1 MSRFRR
7 YAGAATD
14 AARSVFF
21 DLLFGAGSEDRG
33 QHPGHQSGDRPRPTR
48 AGEDTEGQAGH
59 QAGKNPDASGDREVV
74 FRCGF
79 AGTGFAAKGH
89 PTHGR
94 RADAPEYRGV
104 MKVVIAG
111 GHGKIALHLERLLA
125 QRGDHPVGLIRDAA
139 QEADLIAA
147 GAHPVVIDL
156 ENTTPEALSDHL
168 AGVDAVVFAAGAGP
182 GSSADRKDSV
192 DRAAAALLADAATL
206 AGVRR
211 YVLVSAI
218 GSDAGPQPDHDAV
231 FAAYITAKQ
240 AADQDLRSRDLDW
253 TVVRPGALTEAS
265 GSGHVTL
272 STRVGRGS
280 VPREDVAAVLV
291 AVLDEPRTAGLS
303 LDVVSGRHLIADAVA
318 EALTVEGSS
327 ETSVGSEG

>member
-1 MSRFRR
+1 
-7 YAGAATD
+7 
-14 AARSVFF
+14 
-21 DLLFGAGSEDRG
+21 
-33 QHPGHQSGDRPRPTR
+33 
-48 AGEDTEGQAGH
+48 
-59 QAGKNPDASGDREVV
+59 
-74 FRCGF
+74 
-79 AGTGFAAKGH
+79 
-89 PTHGR
+89 
-94 RADAPEYRGV
+94 

-125 QRGDHPVGLIRDAA
+125 ERGDHPVGLIRDVA
-139 QEADLIAA
+139 QEADLIAV
-147 GAHPVVIDL
+147 GAHPVVVDL
-156 ENTTPEALSDHL
+156 ENTTPEALSNHL

-182 GSSADRKDSV
+182 GSSAERKDSV
-192 DRAAAALLADAATL
+192 DRAAAALLADAAAL

-240 AADQDLRSRDLDW
+240 AADQDLRSRNLDW
-253 TVVRPGALTEAS
+253 TVVRPGALTDGS

-303 LDVVSGRHLIADAVA
+303 LDVVSGRHLIVDAVA
-318 EALTVEGSS
+318 EALTVQGSS
-327 ETSVGSEG
+327 ETSTGSEG

>member
-1 MSRFRR
+1 M
-7 YAGAATD
+7 
-14 AARSVFF
+14 
-21 DLLFGAGSEDRG
+21 
-33 QHPGHQSGDRPRPTR
+33 
-48 AGEDTEGQAGH
+48 
-59 QAGKNPDASGDREVV
+59 
-74 FRCGF
+74 
-79 AGTGFAAKGH
+79 
-89 PTHGR
+89 
-94 RADAPEYRGV
+94 
-104 MKVVIAG
+104 
-111 GHGKIALHLERLLA
+111 
-125 QRGDHPVGLIRDAA
+125 
-139 QEADLIAA
+139 
-147 GAHPVVIDL
+147 VIDL
-156 ENTTPEALSDHL
+156 ENTTPEALCDHL

-253 TVVRPGALTEAS
+253 TVVRPGALTEAP

-318 EALTVEGSS
+318 EALTVEASS